1 MFSFVQQIEADPV
14 TKEEFKTL
22 FDLYFDDI
30 RRYLYYRCGDTTVST
45 DLAQDTFMRIW
56 EKQMILQPEK
66 DTGLLYKIA
75 GDLFVSHMRREKL
88 RREAP
93 EMIRFEQRDS
103 NPEDEMQY
111 GELREKY
118 EKALV
123 KLSEAQRIA
132 FLMSRTEELSYQEI
146 ATRLSISIKAVE
158 KRITGALSRLR
169 KELRP
174 DEPG

>member
-1 MFSFVQQIEADPV
+1 M
-14 TKEEFKTL
+14 TKEQFKTL

-56 EKQMILQPEK
+56 EKQMDLQPEK

-93 EMIRFEQRDS
+93 GEIRFEQRDS
-103 NPEDEMQY
+103 SPEDKLQY
-111 GELREKY
+111 SELKEKY
-118 EKALV
+118 EKVLM
-123 KLSEAQRIA
+123 KLPGNQRVV
-132 FLMSRTEELSYQEI
+132 FLMSRTEELTYQEI
-146 ATRLSISIKAVE
+146 ATRLSLSVKAIE
-158 KRITGALSRLR
+158 KRMSGALTRLR
-169 KELRP
+169 KELIT
-174 DEPG
+174 

>member
-1 MFSFVQQIEADPV
+1 M
-14 TKEEFKTL
+14 TKEQFKIL

-56 EKQMILQPEK
+56 EKQMNLQPEK

-103 NPEDEMQY
+103 SPEDELQY

-118 EKALV
+118 EKVLL
-123 KLSEAQRIA
+123 KLPENQRVV
-132 FLMSRTEELSYQEI
+132 FLMSRTEELTYQEI
-146 ATRLSISIKAVE
+146 ATRLSLSVKAVE
-158 KRITGALSRLR
+158 KRMSGALSRLR
-169 KELRP
+169 KELIT
-174 DEPG
+174 